1 MNTMIKRILA
11 ILFLLVLLCGTA
23 SAVSTTLTITVF
35 DNNANYD
42 AVSGANVTITKGL
55 VSNTLFTDVNGAA
68 RFTEVE
74 YGGVYTLSIARSGY
88 ITQTK
93 SINISEMPKSYAVYL
108 VSETPVSIKITTEDG
123 TSLAGAVIT
132 IDGKEAG
139 TTNSAG
145 LLHVSIGKGAYHLIA
160 VNADSYEPYSSSRYI
175 SSDLTTLTISLS
187 KSRLTPL
194 ILIYNENKLPISGAA
209 VYIDNYV
216 VSYSDT
222 YGRAQLSTYTTGTYD
237 LKVEKDGYAS
247 YEQEIEFTSATSDII
262 VELNY
267 TTVPLKIY
275 VAANGKPVLGALVY
289 FNGTITGITD
299 EIGSYTT
306 SVKPGTTIPI
316 SVSAE
321 GYSESSVTY
330 QVLADSD
337 NKVTITLSEN
347 IPTTLIGLMALG
359 IIIVLLILILVVTG
373 KNRRGKK
380 SRKSRP
386 PVSGGRD
393 SL

>member
-1 MNTMIKRILA
+1 
-11 ILFLLVLLCGTA
+11 
-23 SAVSTTLTITVF
+23 
-35 DNNANYD
+35 
-42 AVSGANVTITKGL
+42 
-55 VSNTLFTDVNGAA
+55 
-68 RFTEVE
+68 
-74 YGGVYTLSIARSGY
+74 
-88 ITQTK
+88 
-93 SINISEMPKSYAVYL
+93 
-108 VSETPVSIKITTEDG
+108 
-123 TSLAGAVIT
+123 
-132 IDGKEAG
+132 
-139 TTNSAG
+139 
-145 LLHVSIGKGAYHLIA
+145 
-160 VNADSYEPYSSSRYI
+160 
-175 SSDLTTLTISLS
+175 
-187 KSRLTPL
+187 
-194 ILIYNENKLPISGAA
+194 
-209 VYIDNYV
+209 
-216 VSYSDT
+216 
-222 YGRAQLSTYTTGTYD
+222 
-237 LKVEKDGYAS
+237 VEKDGYAS

-275 VAANGKPVLGALVY
+275 VAANGKPVFGALVY

-321 GYSESSVTY
+321 GYSESGVTY